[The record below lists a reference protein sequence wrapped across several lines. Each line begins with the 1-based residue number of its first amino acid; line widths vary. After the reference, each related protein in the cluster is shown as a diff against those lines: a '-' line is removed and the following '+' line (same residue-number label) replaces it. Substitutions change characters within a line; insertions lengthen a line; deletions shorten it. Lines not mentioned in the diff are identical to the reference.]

1 MYGMKLFPDM
11 NLSGLRNALH
21 HRQLEKDARQDRQTD
36 ITKTVERV
44 VDVIDG
50 RIRLVG
56 GYKKKLQYV
65 IRNSLEFTDSLIDR
79 FPPAIEV
86 SSRTF
91 VSDPYVNAFFS
102 NTRDV
107 QTIFS
112 QSSEIREFMED
123 YANGELAHCCALLCM
138 HKSEKTVLGVELAGD
153 TLRKD
158 VKQTAV
164 NFTDHRIYSPAPTE
178 PETRQGLKQCLF
190 EGLVTNTLERVVQL
204 KLSNQRLQHERQ
216 MLQAR
221 LRHAQYL
228 LGRQAGRQDSEADR
242 KREIEETRLKL
253 ERTEEDLRKIH
264 LATPQVSLEQVIEVF
279 SSPEKFVRLQ
289 ESTLRLNKMG
299 IKIDESARQPCNTL
313 NLTEVSIG
321 EQPPRVVTLA
331 NFPRDEFLSRPF
343 GFTPEIPIPFTTM

>member
-1 MYGMKLFPDM
+1 MKLFPDM
-11 NLSGLRNALH
+11 KLSGLRNALH
-21 HRQLEKDARQDRQTD
+21 PKQQVKDSRQDRQPD

-44 VDVIDG
+44 VDGIDG
-50 RIRLVG
+50 RIRLVS
-56 GYKKKLQYV
+56 GYRKKLQNV
-65 IRNSLEFTDSLIDR
+65 IRNSLEFTDAMIDR
-79 FPPAIEV
+79 FPRAIEV

-112 QSSEIREFMED
+112 QSYEIREFMED
-123 YANGELAHCCALLCM
+123 YANSEVAHCCALLCM
-138 HKSEKTVLGVELAGD
+138 HMTEKTVLGFELAGD

-158 VKQTAV
+158 MKQTAV

-178 PETRQGLKQCLF
+178 SETRQGLKQCLF

-253 ERTEEDLRKIH
+253 EKTEQDLRKIH
-264 LATPQVSLEQVIEVF
+264 LATPQVSLEQAIEVF

-299 IKIDESARQPCNTL
+299 IKINESTQQPCNIL

-331 NFPRDEFLSRPF
+331 KFPRDELLSRTF
-343 GFTPEIPIPFTTM
+343 TFTPEISIPSTTM

>member
-1 MYGMKLFPDM
+1 MKLFPDM
-11 NLSGLRNALH
+11 KLSGLRNALH
-21 HRQLEKDARQDRQTD
+21 PRQLVKESRQDRQPD
-36 ITKTVERV
+36 ITGTLERV
-44 VDVIDG
+44 VDSIDG
-50 RIRLVG
+50 RIRLVS
-56 GYKKKLQYV
+56 GYRKKLQNV
-65 IRNSLEFTDSLIDR
+65 IRNSLEFSDAMIDR
-79 FPPAIEV
+79 FPGAIEV

-91 VSDPYVNAFFS
+91 VNDPYVNAFFS

-123 YANGELAHCCALLCM
+123 YAHDEVAHCCALLCM
-138 HKSEKTVLGVELAGD
+138 RKTEKTVLGVELAGD

-178 PETRQGLKQCLF
+178 SETRQGLKQCLF

-228 LGRQAGRQDSEADR
+228 LGRQTDRPASDIDR
-242 KREIEETRLKL
+242 KREIEETRFKL
-253 ERTEEDLRKIH
+253 EKTEQDLRKIH

-299 IKIDESARQPCNTL
+299 IKISEATRQPSNTL

-331 NFPRDEFLSRPF
+331 KFPRDEFLSRTF
-343 GFTPEIPIPFTTM
+343 TFTPEISIPFTTM

>member
-1 MYGMKLFPDM
+1 MKLFPDIR
-11 NLSGLRNALH
+11 LSGLRNALH
-21 HRQLEKDARQDRQTD
+21 QRQLVKDIRQDRQAD
-36 ITKTVERV
+36 ITGTVERV
-44 VDVIDG
+44 VDSIDG
-50 RIRLVG
+50 RIRLVS
-56 GYKKKLQYV
+56 GYRKKLQVV
-65 IRNSLEFTDSLIDR
+65 IRNSLEFTDTLIDN
-79 FPPAIEV
+79 FPGAIEV

-112 QSSEIREFMED
+112 RSSEIREFMED
-123 YANGELAHCCALLCM
+123 YSHGEVAQCCALLCM
-138 HKSEKTVLGVELAGD
+138 HKMEKTVLGVELAGD
-153 TLRKD
+153 TLKKD

-178 PETRQGLKQCLF
+178 AETRKGLKQCLF

-228 LGRQAGRQDSEADR
+228 LSRQSDRPANEADCR
-242 KREIEETRLKL
+242 RDIDDTRLKL
-253 ERTEEDLRKIH
+253 EKTEQDLRKIH

-279 SSPEKFVRLQ
+279 SNPEKFVRLKK
-289 ESTLRLNKMG
+289 STLRLNKMG
-299 IKIDESARQPCNTL
+299 IKISESTEQPCNTL
-313 NLTEVSIG
+313 KLTEVTIG

-331 NFPRDEFLSRPF
+331 KFPRDEFLSRTF
-343 GFTPEIPIPFTTM
+343 AFTPEISIPFTTM

>member
-1 MYGMKLFPDM
+1 MKLFPDIK
-11 NLSGLRNALH
+11 LSGLRNVLH
-21 HRQLEKDARQDRQTD
+21 QRQLVKDARQDRQTD
-36 ITKTVERV
+36 ITGTVERV
-44 VDVIDG
+44 VDSIDG

-56 GYKKKLQYV
+56 GYRKKLQYV

-79 FPPAIEV
+79 FPRAIEV

-112 QSSEIREFMED
+112 RSSEVREFMED
-123 YANGELAHCCALLCM
+123 YAHGEVAHCCALLCM
-138 HKSEKTVLGVELAGD
+138 HKMEKTVLGVELAGD

-178 PETRQGLKQCLF
+178 TETRQGLKQCLF

-228 LGRQAGRQDSEADR
+228 LGRQTGRPASEVEYRRD
-242 KREIEETRLKL
+242 IEETRLKL
-253 ERTEEDLRKIH
+253 EKTERDLRKIH
-264 LATPQVSLEQVIEVF
+264 LATPQVSLEQVVEVF

-299 IKIDESARQPCNTL
+299 IKLDESTRQPSYTSSS
-313 NLTEVSIG
+313 TEVSIG
-321 EQPPRVVTLA
+321 EQPPRVVTLGQFSA
-331 NFPRDEFLSRPF
+331 DEFLSRPF
-343 GFTPEIPIPFTTM
+343 AFTPEISIPFTTM

>member
-1 MYGMKLFPDM
+1 MKLFPDM
-11 NLSGLRNALH
+11 KLSGLRNVLH
-21 HRQLEKDARQDRQTD
+21 PRQLTKDARQDRQPD
-36 ITKTVERV
+36 ISKTIERV

-50 RIRLVG
+50 RIRLVS

-65 IRNSLEFTDSLIDR
+65 IRDSLEFTDALIDR
-79 FPPAIEV
+79 FPRAIEV

-123 YANGELAHCCALLCM
+123 YTHDEITQCCALLCM
-138 HKSEKTVLGVELAGD
+138 HKSERTVLGVELAGD
-153 TLRKD
+153 TLKKD

-164 NFTDHRIYSPAPTE
+164 NFSDHRIYSPAPTE
-178 PETRQGLKQCLF
+178 AETRQGLKQCLF

-228 LGRQAGRQDSEADR
+228 LSRQTDR
-242 KREIEETRLKL
+242 PANELDCKRDIEETRLKL
-253 ERTEEDLRKIH
+253 EKTEQDLRKIH

-279 SSPEKFVRLQ
+279 SSPEKFVRLR

-299 IKIDESARQPCNTL
+299 IKINESTRQPCNML
-313 NLTEVSIG
+313 NLTEVTIG
-321 EQPPRVVTLA
+321 ETPPRVVTLA
-331 NFPRDEFLSRPF
+331 TFPRDEFLSRT
-343 GFTPEIPIPFTTM
+343 FTFSPDISIPFTTM

>member
-1 MYGMKLFPDM
+1 MKLFPAM
-11 NLSGLRNALH
+11 NLSGLRNVLH
-21 HRQLEKDARQDRQTD
+21 HRQQEKDARQDRQTD

-44 VDVIDG
+44 VDSIDG
-50 RIRLVG
+50 RIRLVS
-56 GYKKKLQYV
+56 GYRKKLQYA
-65 IRNSLEFTDSLIDR
+65 IMDSLEFTDSLIDR
-79 FPPAIEV
+79 FPRAIEV
-86 SSRTF
+86 SSSTF

-107 QTIFS
+107 QMIFS

-123 YANGELAHCCALLCM
+123 YSQGEVTHCCALLCM
-138 HKSEKTVLGVELAGD
+138 HKTEKTVLGVELAGD
-153 TLRKD
+153 TLKKD

-164 NFTDHRIYSPAPTE
+164 NFSDHRIYSPAPSE
-178 PETRQGLKQCLF
+178 AETRQGLKQCLF

-216 MLQAR
+216 TLQSR

-228 LGRQAGRQDSEADR
+228 LGRQTDRPANEADC
-242 KREIEETRLKL
+242 KRDIDETRLKL
-253 ERTEEDLRKIH
+253 EKTEQDLRKIH
-264 LATPQVSLEQVIEVF
+264 LATPQVSLEQVVEVF

-299 IKIDESARQPCNTL
+299 IKINESTRQACNTL

-321 EQPPRVVTLA
+321 EQLPRVVTLA
-331 NFPRDEFLSRPF
+331 NFPRDEFLSRSF
-343 GFTPEIPIPFTTM
+343 SFTPEISIPFTTM